1 MRNISLIIGR
11 EYRERVFKKS
21 FLITTIVMPLLMI
34 AMGAAPTLIM
44 EFADSET
51 KKITVIDES
60 GIVAPKLT
68 SDEEIVFEAATGDL
82 QQALVEASQNED
94 SFGVLH
100 IGKDIVANPND
111 ARLYTSSSSSI
122 MLEEAI
128 ADQIE
133 AVIESE
139 RLKAYNIDNIDEI
152 LEKVKARVHLTTFR
166 TDKEEESSASSAVAS
181 SLVGLILG
189 FMLYFFLAI
198 YGSMVMQSV
207 IDEKSSRI
215 LEVMVSTVRPFE
227 MLMGKV
233 LGVAAV
239 AATQVM
245 VWGVLIILFSAV
257 IVPAMLPE
265 NILEGVTQVQA
276 GGDVATLAAQQDVS
290 PEMLTALASALDAG
304 GIATTICTVLLFFVG
319 GFLLYASLY
328 AAVGA
333 SVDEAQDA
341 QQLTIPITLP
351 IIAAFIVTMLVMK
364 DPNSPVV
371 FWCSMIPFT
380 SPIVMVAR
388 IPSGIPAWEIALSTA
403 LLYATFVV
411 CIWAAAKIYKVGI
424 FMHGTKPTFKDLWR
438 WLKY

>member
-44 EFADSET
+44 EFAESET

-82 QQALVEASQNED
+82 QQALVEASQNEE

-122 MLEEAI
+122 MLEDAI

-139 RLKAYNIDNIDEI
+139 RLKAYNIENIDEI
-152 LEKVKARVHLTTFR
+152 LENVKARVHLTTFR
-166 TDKEEESSASSAVAS
+166 TDKEEESSASSAAAS

-388 IPSGIPAWEIALSTA
+388 IPSGIPAWEIALSMA

>member
-44 EFADSET
+44 EFAESET

-82 QQALVEASQNED
+82 QQALVEASQNEE

-133 AVIESE
+133 SVIESE

-166 TDKEEESSASSAVAS
+166 TDKEEESSASSAAAS

-245 VWGVLIILFSAV
+245 VWGVLIILFRAV

-276 GGDVATLAAQQDVS
+276 GGDVAALAAQQDVS

-388 IPSGIPAWEIALSTA
+388 IPSGIPAWEIALSMA

>member
-44 EFADSET
+44 EFAESET

-60 GIVAPKLT
+60 GIVAPRLT
-68 SDEEIVFEAATGDL
+68 SDNEIVFEVATGDL
-82 QQALVEASQNED
+82 QQALVESSQNEEN
-94 SFGVLH
+94 FGVLH

-111 ARLYTSSSSSI
+111 AQLYTSSSSSI
-122 MLEEAI
+122 MLENAI
-128 ADQIE
+128 ADQME
-133 AVIESE
+133 SVIESE
-139 RLKAYNIDNIDEI
+139 RLKAYNIENIDEI
-152 LEKVKARVHLTTFR
+152 LEKVKAQVHLTTFR
-166 TDKEEESSASSAVAS
+166 TDKAEESSASSAVAS

-245 VWGVLIILFSAV
+245 VWGVLIMLLSAV
-257 IVPAMLPE
+257 VVPALLPE

-276 GGDVATLAAQQDVS
+276 GGDVALLAAQQDVS
-290 PEMLTALASALDAG
+290 PEMLTALASALDTG
-304 GIATTICTVLLFFVG
+304 GMAVTICTVLLFFVG

-341 QQLTIPITLP
+341 QQLTIPITIP
-351 IIAAFIVTMLVMK
+351 IIVAFIVTMLVMK

-388 IPSGIPAWEIALSTA
+388 IPSGIPAWEIALSMV